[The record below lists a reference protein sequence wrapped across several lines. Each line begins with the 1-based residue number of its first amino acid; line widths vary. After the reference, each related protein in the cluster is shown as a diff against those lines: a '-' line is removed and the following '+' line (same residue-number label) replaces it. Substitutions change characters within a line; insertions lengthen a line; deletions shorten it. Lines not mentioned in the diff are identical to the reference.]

1 MSVYSLGQ
9 IRKIVSG
16 KGALN
21 ALSEIVASL
30 NAKNAVVITDAGVF
44 KAGLTVKAEALL
56 KEAGCNVSVIND
68 VPPEPSYMQV
78 NGIYQQAKDHACD
91 FIVAIGGGS
100 AMDTSKL
107 VSLMLKNDIT
117 LEDMLKG
124 QKPTVRGVPTVMV
137 PTTAGTGSEAT
148 PNAIVLVPEE
158 NLKVGIVTD
167 LMISDTVILDPEMTA
182 GLPPRITAN
191 TGIDALC
198 HLMECYI
205 SKKANPLSDTFA
217 LSGIKKVARSL
228 RKAYQNGQDL
238 DAREDMLLASCF
250 GGIAIASSSTTAI
263 HALSYPLGG
272 RYHIPH
278 GLSNAILMP
287 LVMDVNK
294 PCCIKK
300 YVDMAKAMEL
310 DTEGKICG
318 VRILSMNETVGIGDA
333 VKDEG
338 FLSGFIGKSGSVEY
352 VKGGGE
358 GAGQMDGISG
368 ATYSSK
374 AVIVGCNAALTAYAA
389 YISESGVQ

>member
-16 KGALN
+16 EGSINTLT
-21 ALSEIVASL
+21 EIAASFKAQ
-30 NAKNAVVITDAGVF
+30 NVVIITDAGVY
-44 KAGLTVKAEALL
+44 KAGLTHKAEALL
-56 KEAGCNVSVIND
+56 KDAGVNVSVIND
-68 VPPEPSYMQV
+68 VPPEPSYEQV
-78 NGIYQQAKDHACD
+78 KAIYNKAEASACD
-91 FIVAIGGGS
+91 FIVSIGGGS

-107 VSLMLKNDIT
+107 VALMLKNDIT
-117 LEDMLKG
+117 LEEMLKG
-124 QKPTVRGVPTVMV
+124 AKPAVRGVPTVMV

-167 LMISDTVILDPEMTA
+167 LMISDTVILDPTMTV
-182 GLPPRITAN
+182 GLPKHITAN

-217 LSGIKKVARSL
+217 LQGIKLAARSL
-228 RKAYQNGQDL
+228 RKVYENGQDIK
-238 DAREDMLLASCF
+238 AREDMLLASCF

-294 PCCIKK
+294 DSCIEK
-300 YVDMAKAMEL
+300 YVAMAKAMEL
-310 DTEGKICG
+310 DTKDKSVAEIAD
-318 VRILSMNETVGIGDA
+318 LF
-333 VKDEG
+333 VKELYSLNSDLNIKCDLKE
-338 FLSGFIGKSGSVEY
+338 K
-352 VKGGGE
+352 
-358 GAGQMDGISG
+358 GISV
-368 ATYSSK
+368 AIVDELIDAASK
-374 AVIVGCNAALTAYAA
+374 VTRLLGNNPKDLTRDEMKDIYLKVIAAN
-389 YISESGVQ
+389 S

>member
-16 KGALN
+16 EGSINTLT
-21 ALSEIVASL
+21 EIAASFKAQ
-30 NAKNAVVITDAGVF
+30 NVVIITDAGVY
-44 KAGLTVKAEALL
+44 KAGLTHKAEALL
-56 KEAGCNVSVIND
+56 KDAGVNVNVIND
-68 VPPEPSYMQV
+68 VPPEPSYEQV
-78 NGIYQQAKDHACD
+78 KAIYNKAQASACD

-107 VSLMLKNDIT
+107 VALMLKNDIT
-117 LEDMLKG
+117 LEEMLKG
-124 QKPTVRGVPTVMV
+124 AKPAVRGVPTVMV

-167 LMISDTVILDPEMTA
+167 LMISDTVILDPTMTV
-182 GLPPRITAN
+182 GLPKHITAN

-217 LSGIKKVARSL
+217 LQGIKLAARSL
-228 RKAYQNGQDL
+228 RKVYENGQDIK
-238 DAREDMLLASCF
+238 AREDMLLASCF

-294 PCCIKK
+294 DSCIEK
-300 YVDMAKAMEL
+300 YVAMAKAMEL
-310 DTEGKICG
+310 DTKDK
-318 VRILSMNETVGIGDA
+318 SDA
-333 VKDEG
+333 EIADLFVKELYSLNSDLNIKCDLKE
-338 FLSGFIGKSGSVEY
+338 K
-352 VKGGGE
+352 
-358 GAGQMDGISG
+358 GISV
-368 ATYSSK
+368 AIVDELIDAASK
-374 AVIVGCNAALTAYAA
+374 VTRLLGNNPKDLTRDEMKDIYLKVIAAN
-389 YISESGVQ
+389 S

>member
-16 KGALN
+16 KGALDT
-21 ALSEIVASL
+21 LSDIVASL
-30 NAKNAVVITDAGVF
+30 NAKNAVIITDAGVF

-56 KEAGCNVSVIND
+56 NEAGCNVSVIND

-78 NGIYQQAKDHACD
+78 NGIYQQAKAHACD

-117 LEDMLKG
+117 LEEMLKG
-124 QKPTVRGVPTVMV
+124 KKPTTRGVPTVMV

-182 GLPPRITAN
+182 GLPQRITAN

-228 RKAYQNGQDL
+228 RKAYQNGKDL

-300 YVDMAKAMEL
+300 YVEMAKAMEL
-310 DTEGKICG
+310 DTEGKSDEEIADLFVKELYSLNADLEIKCD
-318 VRILSMNETVGIGDA
+318 LKEKGITADIVDELVEAASKVTRLLGNNP
-333 VKDEG
+333 KDLTKEEMKEIY
-338 FLSGFIGKSGSVEY
+338 LKLI
-352 VKGGGE
+352 
-358 GAGQMDGISG
+358 
-368 ATYSSK
+368 
-374 AVIVGCNAALTAYAA
+374 AAN
-389 YISESGVQ
+389 Q